1 MAKDREST
9 AAKVKLMFEERGT
22 MIQADQESYLNAFES
37 EAENKGFN
45 FLETNVCKKQKKRNG
60 D

>member
-1 MAKDREST
+1 M

-22 MIQADQESYLNAFES
+22 MIQADQESYLERIAES
-37 EAENKGFN
+37 AENKGFN
-45 FLETNVCKKQKKRNG
+45 FERTARSRKRNG